1 MRDERRDENGDENGE
16 GGRGRGVE
24 GGMRPWKDE
33 VFWRS
38 RLDIHLKIC
47 KNAFEWILEL
57 L

>member
-33 VFWRS
+33 
-38 RLDIHLKIC
+38 
-47 KNAFEWILEL
+47 EG
-57 L
+57 